1 MGPTGAGKSTFIE
14 RATRQ
19 DGQTVGRGLRSFTED
34 IRTVRITHPAN
45 GHPILLVDTPG
56 FDDTSKSDVEILA
69 MIANFLV
76 KTYKGKANLAS
87 IIYLHKISDNRMTGS
102 VLKNLQIFASLC
114 GHKAMPNVVI
124 ATTMWGKV
132 SKEEGNER
140 EDELKRDFWREMVA
154 NGCRTERFENSH
166 DSAWR
171 IIHSLSM
178 PHPAQVLLPTEIV
191 DDKLRINETAAGVTL
206 NKELEK
212 LIKAQKNASRMLE
225 QQAKR
230 QGNELVVHELNERK
244 VQIDEKILQF
254 SNQLR
259 ELKIP
264 FSRKVHFFL
273 NGKGK
278 GKGKGK

>member
-1 MGPTGAGKSTFIE
+1 
-14 RATRQ
+14 
-19 DGQTVGRGLRSFTED
+19 
-34 IRTVRITHPAN
+34 
-45 GHPILLVDTPG
+45 
-56 FDDTSKSDVEILA
+56 
-69 MIANFLV
+69 
-76 KTYKGKANLAS
+76 
-87 IIYLHKISDNRMTGS
+87 
-102 VLKNLQIFASLC
+102 
-114 GHKAMPNVVI
+114 
-124 ATTMWGKV
+124 
-132 SKEEGNER
+132 
-140 EDELKRDFWREMVA
+140 MVA
-154 NGCRTERFENSH
+154 HGCRTERFENSH

-278 GKGKGK
+278 GKGK